1 MKINKLLNGVSS
13 RLSFRAPYSN
23 EAAIEDMVN
32 DIMVSAPGGSSAVAV
47 SDAIAPPDEAHIG
60 LDIDKYAGSFLEH
73 APVTVFVSDFSGVFH
88 YANAMAWKM
97 TGYKSWEIIGR
108 SFLDISLVHKD
119 HLAKIA
125 QLLVL
130 SRLGHSTGPDEIK
143 LNKKDGSTIWI
154 ELRSTP
160 FKLDGKQMTLGFVQD
175 ISDRRHA
182 EEVLRK
188 EKEKAASYFDIAGV
202 ILLAVDADA
211 RITGINS
218 KGCDLLGYSKDE
230 LVGKNWFSTC
240 LPAEFREETSV
251 VHRKIMAGEVEGV
264 EYHENPVVT
273 KNGQIKMIAWHNS
286 VLKDD
291 NGNIIGALCSGE
303 DITDRKSLEEQL
315 FRLSSA
321 ISVSND
327 CIVITDANAMIIDVN
342 RKALEMYGA
351 EKKEDMLGKHILE
364 LIVKEDRSKV
374 NFDVFEIMDKGYQD
388 SQVYNMVSLQ
398 GKPYAVKMSTSLIM
412 SADSTP
418 MGMVRIYNKV

>member
-13 RLSFRAPYSN
+13 RLSLRAPSLHDP
-23 EAAIEDMVN
+23 AIEDIVN
-32 DIMVSAPGGSSAVAV
+32 DIMASASGSRSAVVV
-47 SDAIAPPDEAHIG
+47 SDVVTPPDESRIG

-130 SRLGHSTGPDEIK
+130 SRLGRPTGPDEIK
-143 LNKKDGSTIWI
+143 LNKKDGSIIWI
-154 ELRSTP
+154 ELRTSP
-160 FKLDGKQMTLGFVQD
+160 FKLEGRQMTLGFVQD
-175 ISDRRHA
+175 ISDRKAA
-182 EEVLRK
+182 EEKLRK
-188 EKEKAASYFDIAGV
+188 ENEEATSYFDIADV
-202 ILLAVDADA
+202 ILLAIDAHA
-211 RITGINS
+211 RITGINR
-218 KGCDLLGYSKDE
+218 KGCDLLGYSRDE
-230 LVGKNWFSTC
+230 LIGKNWFSTC
-240 LPAEFREETSV
+240 LPADCREETSI
-251 VHRKIMAGEVEGV
+251 VHRKIMAGEIEAV

-273 KNGQIKMIAWHNS
+273 ENGQVRTIAWHNS

-291 NGNIIGALCSGE
+291 GGNIIGALCSGE
-303 DITDRKSLEEQL
+303 DVTERKSLEEQL
-315 FRLSSA
+315 FRLSTA
-321 ISVSND
+321 VSFSHD
-327 CIVITDANAMIIDVN
+327 CIVITDADAMIIDVN

-364 LIVKEDRSKV
+364 LIAGEDRSKV
-374 NFDVFEIMDKGYQD
+374 NFDVFEIMEKGYQD
-388 SQVYNMVSLQ
+388 SQVYNMVSLW

-418 MGMVRIYNKV
+418 MGMVRIYNQV

>member
-1 MKINKLLNGVSS
+1 
-13 RLSFRAPYSN
+13 
-23 EAAIEDMVN
+23 
-32 DIMVSAPGGSSAVAV
+32 
-47 SDAIAPPDEAHIG
+47 
-60 LDIDKYAGSFLEH
+60 
-73 APVTVFVSDFSGVFH
+73 
-88 YANAMAWKM
+88 
-97 TGYKSWEIIGR
+97 
-108 SFLDISLVHKD
+108 
-119 HLAKIA
+119 
-125 QLLVL
+125 
-130 SRLGHSTGPDEIK
+130 
-143 LNKKDGSTIWI
+143 
-154 ELRSTP
+154 
-160 FKLDGKQMTLGFVQD
+160 
-175 ISDRRHA
+175 
-182 EEVLRK
+182 
-188 EKEKAASYFDIAGV
+188 
-202 ILLAVDADA
+202 
-211 RITGINS
+211 
-218 KGCDLLGYSKDE
+218 
-230 LVGKNWFSTC
+230 
-240 LPAEFREETSV
+240 
-251 VHRKIMAGEVEGV
+251 MAGEVEGV